1 MNIIIKR
8 VAISATYL
16 LLAFFIFL
24 ELVNLLQFPTNID
37 LKNIDEYT
45 LVLQEKEFLNT
56 IEEKII
62 KDKILQISGNS
73 SLELGNLLTDRYI
86 FFTYIFENNNH
97 IIPLIYIVMLLIYM
111 MQVSLF
117 LISKYYSE
125 LRNKIPHK
133 KLESILFYGSDFAIN
148 SPAILGVIGT
158 IFALGMMV
166 NSSSDA
172 SNLNTQFKENFANL
186 SQTTIIGGVV
196 YVINLF
202 LNILINKNIS
212 LYNIK

>member
-1 MNIIIKR
+1 MKLIIKKI
-8 VAISATYL
+8 VIFITYI

-24 ELVNLLQFPTNID
+24 ELVNLLQFPTNIS

-45 LVLQEKEFLNT
+45 LVMQEKELLSN
-56 IEEKII
+56 IEDEII
-62 KDKILQISGNS
+62 KDKILNMSGKS
-73 SLELGNLLTDRYI
+73 SIDLSRLFMERYI
-86 FFTYIFENNNH
+86 FFKYIFENNNH
-97 IIPLIYIVMLLIYM
+97 IIPLIYIIMLLIYM

-125 LRNKIPHK
+125 LRKIIPNK
-133 KLESILFYGSDFAIN
+133 KLDSIFFYGSDFAIN
-148 SPAILGVIGT
+148 SPAILGVVGT

-166 NSSSDA
+166 NNTSDA

-212 LYNIK
+212 LDYKK